1 MTVGGTSFDYTGAI
15 VDYTIL
21 TSGLYDIV
29 AAGAQG
35 GAAFGDPGGYGAE
48 VGGDIGLSAGL
59 VLGIL
64 VGGAGGQIGGDG
76 IIGGGGGGGSFVWI
90 VSEQSVV
97 PESSTWAMTL
107 LGFTG
112 LGWTAHRRSKLAGL
126 VLGVALGVAT
136 PDFAIGLKFF
146 SDAFLKLI
154 TMIVAPIVFCV
165 VVHGIAGAG
174 DLRRVGR
181 VGIKALLYFE
191 VMTTVALAVG
201 LILAY
206 LIRPGEGMNIDVSK
220 LDAHALSTY
229 ADNAHKLHGGGIGG
243 FILNIIP
250 TTVFDALARNDV
262 LQVLFFA
269 IVFGVS
275 LALVGEP
282 AKPVADLIE
291 MVSKVLFR
299 AMGLIVRLAPLG
311 VLGAVAYTVGEYG
324 VGSLEQLASL
334 VVVFWL
340 AVALFVLVV
349 LGAVMRVFTGLS
361 ILRFL
366 SYFRE
371 ELTIVLAT
379 ASSDAVL
386 PQIMRKLERMGV
398 DPSVVGLVVP
408 TGYSFNLD
416 AFSIYLTL
424 AAVFIAQATNTPLS
438 FSDLLLILAISLV
451 TSKGAHGVPG
461 SAIVIL
467 AATLNAVPAIP
478 AIGLVLVLSIDWF
491 IGMARA
497 LGNLIGN
504 CVATVVVAAW
514 ERDLDVALAR
524 EVLSGQVAVDLTEDT
539 ETAVAPAA

>member
-1 MTVGGTSFDYTGAI
+1 MT
-15 VDYTIL
+15 L
-21 TSGLYDIV
+21 
-29 AAGAQG
+29 AAAPPARRPLHRSLFLQ
-35 GAAFGDPGGYGAE
+35 
-48 VGGDIGLSAGL
+48 VVAGL
-59 VLGIL
+59 I
-64 VGGAGGQIGGDG
+64 
-76 IIGGGGGGGSFVWI
+76 
-90 VSEQSVV
+90 
-97 PESSTWAMTL
+97 
-107 LGFTG
+107 
-112 LGWTAHRRSKLAGL
+112 
-126 VLGVALGVAT
+126 LGVAVGMAA
-136 PDFAIGLKFF
+136 PDFAISLKFL

-154 TMIVAPIVFCV
+154 SMIVAPIVFCV

-174 DLRRVGR
+174 DLKKVGW
-181 VGIKALLYFE
+181 VGVKALVYFE
-191 VMTTVALAVG
+191 AMTTVALAVG
-201 LILAY
+201 LIIAY
-206 LIRPGEGMNIDVSK
+206 VVRPGEGMNIDASK
-220 LDAHALSTY
+220 LDAHALSAY
-229 ADNAHKLHGGGIGG
+229 VDNAHKLHSSGFSG

-250 TTVFDALARNDV
+250 STAFDAFARNDV

-269 IVFGVS
+269 IIFGVS

-282 AKPVADLIE
+282 ARPVANLIE
-291 MVSKVLFR
+291 IVSTVLFR

-324 VGSLEQLASL
+324 VGSLKQLASL

-340 AVALFVLVV
+340 AIAFFVLVV
-349 LGAVMRVFTGLS
+349 LGAVLRFFTGLS

-366 SYFRE
+366 NYFRE

-386 PQIMRKLERMGV
+386 PQIMRKLERMGA

-424 AAVFIAQATNTPLS
+424 ATVFIAQATNTPLS
-438 FSDLLLILAISLV
+438 FGDLLLILGISLI

-491 IGMARA
+491 VGMARA
-497 LGNLIGN
+497 LGNLVGN
-504 CVATVVVAAW
+504 CVATIVIAAW
-514 ERDLDVALAR
+514 EGELDLALAR
-524 EVLSGQVAVDLTEDT
+524 EVLAGRVAVDLADDT
-539 ETAVAPAA
+539 ETAIAPAAAG